1 MKFRQLIASSFV
13 VAAILTS
20 CSDDDDSP
28 SVVDPGVEN
37 PVEVS
42 AAVAEANLLLA
53 SIEADGGIPFD
64 VDSPATDYPEEAN
77 VFIPSVLGVD
87 YRLGGNGTTSNQ
99 PSVTL
104 PMFQGIQGDGTDAY
118 YIITESSDRAQ
129 AEQLGVI
136 WAPRMADAIGS
147 PGVQA
152 GDWDQVENE
161 DGVTV
166 TRLVFEGSVNFG
178 GERSLVAGT
187 RGVDA
192 VEGDPE
198 FGILSF
204 PPAEANAGATADDLW
219 SSYVV
224 LPSGVV
230 INAQQVANATGL
242 HDRIAT
248 ANTGRDGQ
256 DVENVLSLIHI

>member
-37 PVEVS
+37 PVDGEGGEVEVEVS

-87 YRLGGNGTTSNQ
+87 YRLDGNGTTSDQ

-104 PMFQGIQGDGTDAY
+104 PMFQGIQGDGDDAY
-118 YIITESSDRAQ
+118 YIISESSDRAQ

-136 WAPRMADAIGS
+136 SR
-147 PGVQA
+147 
-152 GDWDQVENE
+152 
-161 DGVTV
+161 
-166 TRLVFEGSVNFG
+166 
-178 GERSLVAGT
+178 
-187 RGVDA
+187 
-192 VEGDPE
+192 
-198 FGILSF
+198 
-204 PPAEANAGATADDLW
+204 
-219 SSYVV
+219 
-224 LPSGVV
+224 
-230 INAQQVANATGL
+230 
-242 HDRIAT
+242 
-248 ANTGRDGQ
+248 
-256 DVENVLSLIHI
+256 